1 MYNGINILKPIFYIL
16 VITSEYMYTN
26 YIHMNNLKNVQ
37 STKLA
42 QKNLHDSTDF
52 IHLVKYIIPLL
63 IHNPEKLFMRGSRG
77 REVEKE
83 GTVHPRG
90 NTLYFLNLYCKVT
103 EKRPRTAS
111 PPHPPPPGIQYH
123 SSDLPPS
130 APRENFLYLRMMF

>member
-26 YIHMNNLKNVQ
+26 YIHMNNLQSNVQ

-90 NTLYFLNLYCKVT
+90 KFIYT
-103 EKRPRTAS
+103 S
-111 PPHPPPPGIQYH
+111 
-123 SSDLPPS
+123 
-130 APRENFLYLRMMF
+130 